1 MVEQR
6 SPKPPVVGSSPSS
19 PATNFWKR
27 IFRMNKIKK
36 YIQEAKIEI
45 EKVIFPTKNEIKQS
59 FMSVFVVVAVISLF
73 LSGVDLIM
81 SAILK
86 SVL

>member
-27 IFRMNKIKK
+27 IRMNKIKK
-36 YIQEAKIEI
+36 YINDAKTEI
-45 EKVIFPTKNEIKQS
+45 EKVFFPTKQEIKQS
-59 FMSVFVVVAVISLF
+59 FISVFVVVAVVSLF
-73 LSGVDLIM
+73 LSLIDVIM
-81 SAILK
+81 SSILK

>member
-27 IFRMNKIKK
+27 ITMDKIKK
-36 YIQEAKIEI
+36 YIKDAKIEI

-59 FMSVFVVVAVISLF
+59 FISVFVVVAVVSLF
-73 LSGVDLIM
+73 LSGIDLIM

>member
-1 MVEQR
+1 MD
-6 SPKPPVVGSSPSS
+6 
-19 PATNFWKR
+19 
-27 IFRMNKIKK
+27 KIKK
-36 YIQEAKIEI
+36 YIKDAKIEI

-59 FMSVFVVVAVISLF
+59 FISVFVVVTVVSLF
-73 LSGVDLIM
+73 LSGIDLIM

>member
-1 MVEQR
+1 MD
-6 SPKPPVVGSSPSS
+6 
-19 PATNFWKR
+19 
-27 IFRMNKIKK
+27 KIIK
-36 YIQEAKIEI
+36 YIKDARVEI
-45 EKVIFPTKNEIKQS
+45 EKVIFPTKNDIKQS
-59 FMSVFVVVAVISLF
+59 FISVFVVVTAVSLF

>member
-1 MVEQR
+1 MD
-6 SPKPPVVGSSPSS
+6 
-19 PATNFWKR
+19 
-27 IFRMNKIKK
+27 KIRK
-36 YIQEAKIEI
+36 YIRDARVEI

-59 FMSVFVVVAVISLF
+59 FISVFVVVTVVSLF
-73 LSGVDLIM
+73 LSGIDLIM

>member
-1 MVEQR
+1 MD
-6 SPKPPVVGSSPSS
+6 
-19 PATNFWKR
+19 
-27 IFRMNKIKK
+27 KIKK
-36 YIQEAKIEI
+36 YIKDAKIEI

-59 FMSVFVVVAVISLF
+59 FISVFVVVAVVSLF
-73 LSGVDLIM
+73 LSGIDLIM

>member
-1 MVEQR
+1 MD
-6 SPKPPVVGSSPSS
+6 
-19 PATNFWKR
+19 
-27 IFRMNKIKK
+27 KIIK
-36 YIQEAKIEI
+36 YIKDARIEI

-59 FMSVFVVVAVISLF
+59 FISVFVVVTVVSLF
-73 LSGVDLIM
+73 LSGIDLVM

>member
-1 MVEQR
+1 MD
-6 SPKPPVVGSSPSS
+6 
-19 PATNFWKR
+19 
-27 IFRMNKIKK
+27 KIIK
-36 YIQEAKIEI
+36 YIKDARVEI

-59 FMSVFVVVAVISLF
+59 FISVFVVVTAVSLF